1 MSDGV
6 EISSE
11 EQERID
17 KELCSDCPLNNGC
30 DENGEC
36 IPEYELVDIITLE
49 CSKRNEYEMMLTN
62 SEPE

>member
-17 KELCSDCPLNNGC
+17 SLLCSDCELSSKCNNA
-30 DENGEC
+30 
-36 IPEYELVDIITLE
+36 PVYELGKWNTTIE
-49 CSKRNEYEMMLTN
+49 CKKVNEYEMMLTN
-62 SEPE
+62 SEPV